1 MSPGVVGSLGRQL
14 EGELKVGS
22 LANKNYFK
30 KFQEII
36 IFDVYASKYFFELSF
51 DKHGS
56 DFIKSTT
63 KNSCKKLHVICSYVF
78 TYMPAQ
84 SDGNCFKSGHP

>member
-14 EGELKVGS
+14 EVELKVGS

-36 IFDVYASKYFFELSF
+36 IFDVYASTAEFSRDL
-51 DKHGS
+51 
-56 DFIKSTT
+56 
-63 KNSCKKLHVICSYVF
+63 KLLLMH
-78 TYMPAQ
+78 
-84 SDGNCFKSGHP
+84 

>member
-14 EGELKVGS
+14 EVELKVGS

-36 IFDVYASKYFFELSF
+36 IFDVYASTADCKFEFVKDYLDLS
-51 DKHGS
+51 H
-56 DFIKSTT
+56 
-63 KNSCKKLHVICSYVF
+63 
-78 TYMPAQ
+78 
-84 SDGNCFKSGHP
+84 CFHY

>member
-14 EGELKVGS
+14 EVELKVGS

-36 IFDVYASKYFFELSF
+36 IFDVYASTA
-51 DKHGS
+51 DKA
-56 DFIKSTT
+56 
-63 KNSCKKLHVICSYVF
+63 
-78 TYMPAQ
+78 P
-84 SDGNCFKSGHP
+84 

>member
-14 EGELKVGS
+14 EVELKVGS

-36 IFDVYASKYFFELSF
+36 IFDVYASTADTE
-51 DKHGS
+51 GVGG
-56 DFIKSTT
+56 I
-63 KNSCKKLHVICSYVF
+63 
-78 TYMPAQ
+78 
-84 SDGNCFKSGHP
+84 